1 MTYKENI
8 EKNINLEKRT
18 NMVQSLS
25 QNEHIEEKVIPPLQ
39 VALDLMDLPRALQIA
54 EESVKG
60 GATYIEAGTPLIKAE
75 GMNAVRELRKKFP
88 NLVIVADMKTMDAGS
103 TEVEMA
109 AKAGADIV
117 FILGVADDSA
127 IREAV
132 QAGKKYGVKIA
143 ADLIMT
149 KDPAARALELEKL
162 GVDIVNIHVGL
173 DQQVLGVNP
182 IDIVKKVAKS
192 VSSNVKIAAAGGLN
206 SETAVLAYE
215 AGADIIVVGGAL
227 YKARNPEESARK
239 IVESLKLGKPLE
251 SKNFHKFDEAHLKDA
266 FSIVSTCNISDAMH
280 KTGEMR
286 GLWPVWT
293 GSKEKPLKFAG
304 PAVTVRS
311 YAGDW
316 SKPVSAIDECKP
328 GDVLVIDNCGSEIA
342 CWGEL
347 ATNSCI
353 VKKVAAVIIDGAAR
367 DIDDIRKL
375 QFPVFVRHISPT
387 AGEPKGFGEINAP
400 IECFGRHVEPGDWI
414 VGDESG
420 VVVVPKRIAMEM
432 ANRAIDVKEREDRI
446 REEILRGSTLA
457 QTVYLKKWDVQK

>member
-1 MTYKENI
+1 
-8 EKNINLEKRT
+8 
-18 NMVQSLS
+18 MVQSIVES
-25 QNEHIEEKVIPPLQ
+25 DSGTSKEIPPLQ
-39 VALDLMDLPRALQIA
+39 VALDLMNLPRAIKIA
-54 EESVKG
+54 EEAVKG
-60 GATYIEAGTPLIKAE
+60 GATYVEAGTPLIKAE
-75 GMNAVRELRKKFP
+75 GMNAVRELRKRFP
-88 NLVIVADMKTMDAGS
+88 NLKIIADMKTMDAG
-103 TEVEMA
+103 TVEVEMA

-127 IREAV
+127 IRESV
-132 QAGKKYGVKIA
+132 LAGKKYGVEIA

-149 KDPAARALELEKL
+149 KNPGKRAVELKNL
-162 GVDIVNIHVGL
+162 GVDIINIHVGL
-173 DQQVLGVNP
+173 DQQVLGRNP
-182 IDIVKKVAKS
+182 IDTVRAVAEAVKGQ
-192 VSSNVKIAAAGGLN
+192 VKIAAAGGLN
-206 SETAVLAYE
+206 SETAVRAYE
-215 AGADIIVVGGAL
+215 AGADLIIVGGAL
-227 YKARNPEESARK
+227 YKAPSPEESARK
-239 IVESLKLGKPLE
+239 IIKSLKTGKPIR
-251 SKNFHKFDEAHLKDA
+251 SNAFHKFDTQHLRDA

-286 GLWPVWT
+286 GLKPVWS

-316 SKPVSAIDECKP
+316 SKPVSGIDHCKK

-353 VKKVAAVIIDGAAR
+353 SQGVQAVIIDGAAR

-375 QFPVFVRHISPT
+375 EFPVFARHFTPT
-387 AGEPKGFGEINAP
+387 AGEPKGFGEINAV
-400 IECFGRHVEPGDWI
+400 IECGGRKVEPGDWI

-420 VVVVPKRIAMEM
+420 IVVVPKKIAMEM

-446 REEILRGSTLA
+446 REEIKRGSTLG
-457 QTVYLKKWDVQK
+457 QTIYLKKWDVQK